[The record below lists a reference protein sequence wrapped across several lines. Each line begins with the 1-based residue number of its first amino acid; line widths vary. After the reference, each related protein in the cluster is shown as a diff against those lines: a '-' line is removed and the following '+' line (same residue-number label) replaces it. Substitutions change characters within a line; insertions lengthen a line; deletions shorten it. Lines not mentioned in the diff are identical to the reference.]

1 MRPMSSILPGAQAA
15 PAAPSPNGR
24 PLARGLPV
32 AVLAGGLGTRM
43 GGEAALRPKPMVSV
57 GGRPLIWHVMQRF
70 AGFGHRDFVVALGHQ
85 GQVIADYFVHHHLQE
100 ADLLVDMASGVVSI
114 GSPCPDWRVR
124 LIRTGSEAMTGG
136 RLRRLAPWLSAGGPF
151 FLSYA
156 DVVSDVDLDRMLA
169 FHRAHGRLATMLVV
183 RLPERFGRVRW
194 EGDRVADFRE
204 KPADGDGWIN
214 GGCFVLEPAVLDRI
228 AGDSVVWEQGPLQA
242 LSAEGELMGYR
253 HEGFWAGIDTP
264 AERAAL
270 EARYL
275 EGDAP
280 WTEVRLHATAPDG
293 R

>member
-1 MRPMSSILPGAQAA
+1 MRTMTAVLPGAQIATLAA
-15 PAAPSPNGR
+15 SLAGGSRAAC
-24 PLARGLPV
+24 LPV
-32 AVLAGGLGTRM
+32 ALLAGGLGTRM
-43 GGEAALRPKPMVSV
+43 GGEAASRPKPMVLV

-70 AGFGHRDFVVALGHQ
+70 AGFGHRDFLVALGHQ

-100 ADLLVDMASGVVSI
+100 ADLLVDLASGAVTI
-114 GSPCPDWRVR
+114 ESPRPDWRVR
-124 LIRTGSEAMTGG
+124 PIRTGAEAMTGG
-136 RLRRLAPWLSAGGPF
+136 RLRRLGPWLQGGGTF

-183 RLPERFGRVRW
+183 RLPERFGRVGW

-214 GGCFVLEPAVLDRI
+214 GGCFLLEPQLLDRI
-228 AGDSVVWEQGPLQA
+228 EGDQTIWEQGPLQA

-275 EGDAP
+275 RGDAP
-280 WTEVRLHATAPDG
+280 WTEVSWHAPAADG
-293 R
+293 G